1 MNLNMDKEE
10 VSEDVLTLPAPVSST
25 ILSDT
30 TNTEN
35 STTAS
40 LEDLGPVILNSDGT
54 MSRIPNWK
62 DLTDI
67 EKDKTFRLITKRNA
81 KRKQELEQ
89 LQE

>member
-1 MNLNMDKEE
+1 MDKEE